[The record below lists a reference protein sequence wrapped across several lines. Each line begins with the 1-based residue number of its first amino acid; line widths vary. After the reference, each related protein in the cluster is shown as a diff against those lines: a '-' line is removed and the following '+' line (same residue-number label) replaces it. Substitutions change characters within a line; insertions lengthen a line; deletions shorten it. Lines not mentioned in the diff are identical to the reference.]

1 MFGAGEALPQP
12 RPRLV
17 QDWISPA
24 SKLWVAYSQTGHIP
38 PQTTAT
44 TAAFDLLVALCTNC
58 PENLSMLLK
67 CELVN
72 MFSTTERGS
81 GALTEWESPL
91 LEGPRPSD
99 SGCFVGLLNPSKTC
113 FMNSVLQQLFNL
125 EGIRQAIM
133 SSDGKCTDPADEFS
147 GNECSAI
154 EESAAP
160 TYNLQIL
167 LHMQDIFCHL
177 SDNQLKYYAPKG
189 IWEDYRMN
197 SEKFDL
203 QMPYDAS
210 EFFINLIETGC

>member
-1 MFGAGEALPQP
+1 LDLSGEQAVGHLQSD
-12 RPRLV
+12 RPR
-17 QDWISPA
+17 
-24 SKLWVAYSQTGHIP
+24 HIP

-147 GNECSAI
+147 GNERSAI

-167 LHMQDIFCHL
+167 LHMQDIFRHL

>member
-81 GALTEWESPL
+81 GALTEW
-91 LEGPRPSD
+91 
-99 SGCFVGLLNPSKTC
+99 
-113 FMNSVLQQLFNL
+113 
-125 EGIRQAIM
+125 
-133 SSDGKCTDPADEFS
+133 
-147 GNECSAI
+147 
-154 EESAAP
+154 
-160 TYNLQIL
+160 
-167 LHMQDIFCHL
+167 
-177 SDNQLKYYAPKG
+177 
-189 IWEDYRMN
+189 
-197 SEKFDL
+197 
-203 QMPYDAS
+203 
-210 EFFINLIETGC
+210 